1 MSKVNKNTNI
11 VDEKVLQYTKGTLA
25 IEDMY
30 LSEKQEKLLRE
41 KIEGKITL
49 EEFIKKALELVNGK

>member
-11 VDEKVLQYTKGTLA
+11 VDEKALQYTKGTLA

-30 LSEKQEKLLRE
+30 LSEEQEKLLRE
-41 KIEGKITL
+41 KIEGKITQ
-49 EEFIKKALELVNGK
+49 EEFIKIALELVHGK